1 MVRMRLSFGE
11 LADCFHA
18 VQKAVDKA
26 HDRSGGSAIVSDAAS
41 SANVY
46 VIWPFAFAIT
56 ELFKICDSLIENL
69 ARPDGIGRAV
79 ARHTTNAIRREFRMC
94 QPSFRDVVAVLS
106 DKLPRPRLGTA
117 VFGAGLLVAFAFPSH
132 LLAHEAY
139 PAVPLPPATIIDE
152 APFLKENDDAMTK
165 MMNDMA
171 IKPTGDV
178 DHDFTA
184 MMIPHHR
191 GAIDMAQAELQYGR
205 NQKLLRIAQEI
216 VVEQLQEIA
225 AMRLA
230 VGEPASPT
238 WVTNGAHDAP
248 AAAPSHKTNP
258 GGDAPFVSRSN
269 AAMDKMMTD
278 MAVKSTGYVDHDFV
292 AMMVPHHQG
301 AIDMAQAELQYG
313 QNPQLKTIAQE
324 IIVDQMQE
332 IALMRLALGEPL
344 PPSMSSPTQTS
355 YSALQSAP
363 PHESDANQTQMR
375 MSAAMQMA
383 PARTH

>member
-1 MVRMRLSFGE
+1 MSFQRIAIIPAA
-11 LADCFHA
+11 LA
-18 VQKAVDKA
+18 
-26 HDRSGGSAIVSDAAS
+26 
-41 SANVY
+41 
-46 VIWPFAFAIT
+46 
-56 ELFKICDSLIENL
+56 
-69 ARPDGIGRAV
+69 
-79 ARHTTNAIRREFRMC
+79 
-94 QPSFRDVVAVLS
+94 
-106 DKLPRPRLGTA
+106 
-117 VFGAGLLVAFAFPSH
+117 AGLAMLTPAHAGTSQEAAFLAENQVAM
-132 LLAHEAY
+132 
-139 PAVPLPPATIIDE
+139 D
-152 APFLKENDDAMTK
+152 K
-165 MMNDMA
+165 MMAGMS

-184 MMIPHHR
+184 MMIPHHQ

-205 NQKLLRIAQEI
+205 NQKLVRIAQEI

-225 AMRLA
+225 AMRFA
-230 VGEPASPT
+230 IGEPASPT

-248 AAAPSHKTNP
+248 AAASSHKANP
-258 GGDAPFVSRSN
+258 GSDAPFVSRSN

-278 MAVKSTGYVDHDFV
+278 MAVKPTGDVDHDFV

-344 PPSMSSPTQTS
+344 PSSMSSPTQAS
-355 YSALQSAP
+355 SGAMPAAP
-363 PHESDANQTQMR
+363 PNDSDADETQMR
-375 MSAAMQMA
+375 MSPAMQMA